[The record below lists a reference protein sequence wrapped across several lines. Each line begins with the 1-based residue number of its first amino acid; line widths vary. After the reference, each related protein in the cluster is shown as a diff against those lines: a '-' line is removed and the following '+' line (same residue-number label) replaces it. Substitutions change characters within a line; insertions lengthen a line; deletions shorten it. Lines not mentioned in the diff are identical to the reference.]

1 MANIIKIKI
10 TAIVPNKTSLV
21 KPFQVFL
28 YSWSFIQLTLSSF
41 ISGIFLIYHKGFSS
55 TLNNLRVKVSFSQ

>member
-41 ISGIFLIYHKGFSS
+41 ISGIFL
-55 TLNNLRVKVSFSQ
+55 